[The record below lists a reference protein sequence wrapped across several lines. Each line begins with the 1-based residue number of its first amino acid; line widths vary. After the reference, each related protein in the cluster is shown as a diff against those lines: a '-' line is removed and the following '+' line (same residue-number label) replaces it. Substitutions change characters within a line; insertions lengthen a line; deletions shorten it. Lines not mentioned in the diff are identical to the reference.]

1 MKFFETS
8 KYHSFKK
15 STYITLRWI
24 GIIGQLI
31 AVNFVYLFLNSSF
44 EFITS
49 NLVIFLG
56 ILSNLYLIFIY
67 KKTQLSD
74 RSAFIFLLIDI
85 LQLGVLLY
93 LSGGITNPFVIFIL
107 IPSVFSSSNLSLR
120 TNTLLVILTIIII
133 VFLTFNYQD
142 LPINLNSDFHN
153 NHYFYYSIPVSLIIA
168 LVFLNYFAMTFGTQ
182 SRLRKEA
189 LGKMEEVMAKEHE
202 LLSLGGQAAAA
213 AHSLGTPLSTITI
226 ISHDLMK
233 QFKGQK
239 DIEKDIELLIP
250 IRDNITVFSIG
261 DEHKIIEKD
270 NFTEII
276 WKNNS
281 FLDLFKQS
289 SLQDYSKGVI
299 DSSNNLFIRFLSWI
313 RVNFFYPDA
322 RLSNLN
328 KIESFLIDYIE
339 RKDINLM
346 ITTSPPHSIQL
357 LGKRIKNVINLKG
370 KIIQIKNI
378 QKNQYV
384 GYNRTYKTKTKIKV
398 AIIGLGY
405 EDGIPRSLS
414 NKGYVYFKKNRF
426 KIIGRISMDTFTV
439 DISKSSHDLNIGMY
453 LDIINDQH
461 KIDKFAKL
469 CKTIPNEIM
478 TSIGKRVYRKYE

>member
-44 EFITS
+44 DFITS

-85 LQLGVLLY
+85 LQLGILLY

-226 ISHDLMK
+226 IAHDLMK

-239 DIEKDIELLIP
+239 DLEKDIELLNSQVERCNEILKRLTLNP
-250 IRDNITVFSIG
+250 VEE
-261 DEHKIIEKD
+261 DE
-270 NFTEII
+270 F
-276 WKNNS
+276 
-281 FLDLFKQS
+281 
-289 SLQDYSKGVI
+289 I
-299 DSSNNLFIRFLSWI
+299 D
-313 RVNFFYPDA
+313 
-322 RLSNLN
+322 
-328 KIESFLIDYIE
+328 
-339 RKDINLM
+339 KDINIRDYLHE
-346 ITTSPPHSIQL
+346 IISSFKEISKKEFVFNFDQDSNPKKISKSIEIVYGL
-357 LGKRIKNVINLKG
+357 RNFIGNANKFAKNSIFINLKSDSEFTELTVEDDG
-370 KIIQIKNI
+370 NGYPRDIISKIGEPYLKSNYS
-378 QKNQYV
+378 KD
-384 GYNRTYKTKTKIKV
+384 KSKE
-398 AIIGLGY
+398 GLGL
-405 EDGIPRSLS
+405 GL
-414 NKGYVYFKKNRF
+414 F
-426 KIIGRISMDTFTV
+426 
-439 DISKSSHDLNIGMY
+439 
-453 LDIINDQH
+453 
-461 KIDKFAKL
+461 
-469 CKTIPNEIM
+469 
-478 TSIGKRVYRKYE
+478 IGKTLLEKNFATVNCRNSKTRSGAEVIIRWKNKELFNI